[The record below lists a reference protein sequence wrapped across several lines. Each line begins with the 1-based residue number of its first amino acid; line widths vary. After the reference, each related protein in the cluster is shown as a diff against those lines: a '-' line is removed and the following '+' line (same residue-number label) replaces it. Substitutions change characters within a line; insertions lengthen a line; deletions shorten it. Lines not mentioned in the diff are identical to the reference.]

1 MGEGRLASFQAT
13 AGNSVARTH
22 CFEHL
27 LTVVG
32 LLFPAGYDVSASPRS
47 GLSSFSQS
55 SASRSE
61 TAEHSGDQ
69 QWTDKAG

>member
-27 LTVVG
+27 LTVVC
-32 LLFPAGYDVSASPRS
+32 LLFPTGYDVSASPRS

-55 SASRSE
+55 SAS
-61 TAEHSGDQ
+61 
-69 QWTDKAG
+69 